1 MYVHA
6 GIVYQEVKG
15 EFDKLKKAV
24 RAGGRANSSGPTLD
38 TDTHLHFHAA
48 PFLDTPSSVNQHGH
62 LSSQSS
68 GQHSISL
75 QSSKSPHNVP
85 DNLPLTF
92 NLSENGISHH
102 PISDNGPISQFMVCG
117 FARWSSYV
125 YDVYK
130 SFDRSWQ
137 L

>member
-6 GIVYQEVKG
+6 GIVYQEVKS

-24 RAGGRANSSGPTLD
+24 RAGGKANSSGPTLD
-38 TDTHLHFHAA
+38 TDTQHAA

-75 QSSKSPHNVP
+75 QSSKSSHNVP

-92 NLSENGISHH
+92 SDRLDISENDISCH
-102 PISDNGPISQFMVCG
+102 PISHSGPISQFMVCG
-117 FARWSSYV
+117 FA
-125 YDVYK
+125 
-130 SFDRSWQ
+130 Q
-137 L
+137 